1 MTNKMFSHLKRLK
14 EIDLLDNQCIS
25 LEIKD
30 HNSSIAFTEEILIP
44 CSCKALEGGH
54 NNVIQTKAVFVFV
67 GVIVAI
73 ISLILILILIKSGRQ
88 KNFQPREI
96 YQTLKNGEFF
106 FPTIQSKTQKA
117 LCS

>member
-1 MTNKMFSHLKRLK
+1 MFSHLKRLK

-54 NNVIQTKAVFVFV
+54 SDFQTKAVFVFV
-67 GVIVAI
+67 GVIVAV
-73 ISLILILILIKSGRQ
+73 ISLILIMILIKTGRQ

-96 YQTLKNGEFF
+96 YQTLKNGEFL
-106 FPTIQSKTQKA
+106 PNNTI
-117 LCS
+117 